1 MIDYNWDFSKTDDF
15 SMEND
20 FFDEKERED
29 KMWQE
34 RTGLNFDSLCGA
46 IETIIYMSEHP
57 IDIVKIKNM
66 IDPEMPLRVIHDS
79 ISKLQSEYENK
90 HHGLRLTEVAEGYQF
105 RTKATFAKYV
115 QTIHKVNN
123 LVLSP
128 TSMEVLAI
136 IAYKQPISKTDVET
150 IRGVDS
156 SHIIRALMDRRL
168 VKTVG
173 RSEDIGKPSL
183 YGTTDEFLEVF
194 NLAKLEDMPSET
206 ELAELAMSTTV
217 GSISEI
223 RQIVASGD
231 KKRFVFDEFN
241 ELEELSSIIQNIDPA
256 TEFTKT
262 LDSEN
267 KKSLNGEEGEVRKSA
282 FDILEEFVAI
292 DALAKQNK
300 VALNSETL
308 TNLMDAKVVDVT
320 ENDQIFNT
328 PLSDEE
334 ISLEEAQE
342 ELKAEG
348 EELMAKL
355 DEAFDNL
362 YNDYEEMELSE
373 EDADE
378 LKESMDAL
386 DETNSQAIEMAKEL
400 DIDLNFLQEEID
412 QPHKDN

>member
-1 MIDYNWDFSKTDDF
+1 MIDYNWDFSKADDF

-79 ISKLQSEYENK
+79 ISKLQAEYETK

-105 RTKATFAKYV
+105 RTKATYAKYV
-115 QTIHKVNN
+115 QSIHKVNN

-206 ELAELAMSTTV
+206 ELAELAMSTNV

-223 RQIVASGD
+223 RQIVAHGD

-267 KKSLNGEEGEVRKSA
+267 RKSLNGEDGEVRKSA

-300 VALNSETL
+300 EALTSETL

-320 ENDQIFNT
+320 ENDQLFNT
-328 PLSDEE
+328 PEVDEE
-334 ISLEEAQE
+334 ISLEEAQD

-348 EELMAKL
+348 EELIAKL

-362 YNDYEEMELSE
+362 YNDFEDMDLSDA
-373 EDADE
+373 DADE